1 MDRFTFNHS
10 KGQAFAPD
18 FLVSVT
24 VFGVMISVFLLSW
37 NSMIDTQVSGFE
49 DRQQYQEGQRAISQ
63 MITDS
68 TEDWDNPSKLG
79 LASEPYVLNQSSIQE
94 FQALNHSQQISL
106 LQTQNFSL
114 SISSKTQ
121 SFEMGYE
128 PNGDSAIPFR
138 RKILLRNNN
147 TLERAEVR
155 YISWR

>member
-1 MDRFTFNHS
+1 MDLSMSSLS

-24 VFGVMISVFLLSW
+24 VLGVMLTVFLLSW

-49 DRQQYQEGQRAISQ
+49 EREQYQQGQRAVTQ

-68 TEDWDNPSKLG
+68 TENWNDPERLG
-79 LASEPYVLNQSSIQE
+79 LASRPYVLNQSSIEQ
-94 FQALNHSQQISL
+94 FQALNHSKQISL

-114 SISSKTQ
+114 SIQSRTQ
-121 SFEMGYE
+121 SYEMGYE

-138 RKILLRNNN
+138 RTVLLENNN
-147 TLERAEVR
+147 TLERAEVE

>member
-1 MDRFTFNHS
+1 MDLSMSSLS

-49 DRQQYQEGQRAISQ
+49 DREQYQQGQRAVTQ

-68 TEDWDNPSKLG
+68 TEDWDDPEKLG
-79 LASEPYVLNQSSIQE
+79 LSTRPYVLNQSSIQE
-94 FQALNHSQQISL
+94 FQVLNHSQQVSL

-114 SISSKTQ
+114 SIESRSQ
-121 SFEMGYE
+121 SYEMGYE
-128 PNGDSAIPFR
+128 PNGDSAVPFR
-138 RKILLRNNN
+138 REVLLRNNN

>member
-1 MDRFTFNHS
+1 MDLSMSNRV

-49 DRQQYQEGQRAISQ
+49 DRQQYQQGERAVTQ
-63 MITDS
+63 MVADS
-68 TEDWDNPSKLG
+68 TEDWDNPEKLG
-79 LASEPYVLNQSSIQE
+79 LASKPYVLNSSQIEE
-94 FQALNHSQQISL
+94 FQALNHSRQISL

-114 SISSKTQ
+114 SINSRSQ
-121 SFEMGYE
+121 SFEMGFE
-128 PNGDSAIPFR
+128 PDGDSAIPFR
-138 RKILLRNNN
+138 REVLLRNNN